1 MQALWMLA
9 AAFFF
14 ATMAVCVKI
23 ASEHFNSAELV
34 FYRGLLGMLFMWALA
49 RVRGVRLATRFPRM
63 HMWRSLVGVIA
74 LGTWFYAIAHLPLAT
89 AMTLNYMSSVWIAA
103 FLVGGAML
111 MGVLPARGILRP
123 AQDERQSESVG
134 AIEPSAAPTQA
145 SSAPCSSERGSATP
159 KAREAT
165 SVGARSTAGPPQ
177 GGTDPCFSERGS
189 ATPKAREATSV
200 GAIFSQGPLVLTVIT
215 GFIGVVMMLRPT
227 LEQNQAFAGL
237 IGLMSGLLAAFA
249 YMQVMALARVG
260 EPETRTVFY
269 FALGSA
275 LAGGLGMGVAGV
287 SEWHGK
293 PALWLIPLGVLASL
307 GQLCMT
313 RAYSLA
319 KTHHATLLVANLQYS
334 GIVFG
339 AVYSLLLFGD
349 QIALIGWAGMAL
361 IVASGM
367 AATFLR
373 ARAAPDSPAEEH

>member
-1 MQALWMLA
+1 MGCRYFLLSIPVPIAMQALWMLA

-49 RVRGVRLATRFPRM
+49 RVRGVKLATRFPVM
-63 HMWRSLVGVIA
+63 HMWRSLVGVIS

-134 AIEPSAAPTQA
+134 AS
-145 SSAPCSSERGSATP
+145 
-159 KAREAT
+159 
-165 SVGARSTAGPPQ
+165 STAGPPQ
-177 GGTDPCFSERGS
+177 GGTAPCFSERGS

-200 GAIFSQGPLVLTVIT
+200 GAILSQGPLVLTVIT

-269 FALGSA
+269 FAVGSA

-319 KTHHATLLVANLQYS
+319 KTQHATLLVANLQYS

-349 QIALIGWAGMAL
+349 QIGLIGWAGMAL
-361 IVASGM
+361 IVASGI